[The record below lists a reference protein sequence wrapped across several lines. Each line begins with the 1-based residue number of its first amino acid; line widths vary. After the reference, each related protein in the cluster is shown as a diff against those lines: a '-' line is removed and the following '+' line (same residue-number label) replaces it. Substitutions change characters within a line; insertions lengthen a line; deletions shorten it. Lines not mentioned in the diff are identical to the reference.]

1 MAIGTVISLIG
12 AIGGIVTGM
21 AQASAMRRQANLQEK
36 SIRTQRTQA
45 ANAERRSRMKL
56 LREQKI
62 KAAQVRSVAQ
72 GAGASETSALQGGL
86 SSLSSQRGS
95 KEGFSRMQSG
105 LSDQISMFQGQ
116 AVQAGAD
123 ASRWGAIGGM
133 FGAIGGLNFGG
144 GGNTQARV
152 PNLLQQG

>member
-21 AQASAMRRQANLQEK
+21 AQAGAMQKQANLQEK
-36 SIRTQRTQA
+36 SIKTQRTQA
-45 ANAERRSRMKL
+45 ANAERKSRMRL

-72 GAGASETSALQGGL
+72 GAGAEGSSALQGGL

-105 LSDQISMFQGQ
+105 LSDQIAMFQGQ
-116 AVQAGAD
+116 AVQAGAE

-144 GGNTQARV
+144 TQAKV

>member
-1 MAIGTVISLIG
+1 MAIGTVIALIG
-12 AIGGIVTGM
+12 AVGGIVTGM
-21 AQASAMRRQANLQEK
+21 AQASAMQKQANLQEK
-36 SIRTQRTQA
+36 SIKTQRTQA
-45 ANAERRSRMKL
+45 ANAERKSRMRL

-152 PNLLQQG
+152 PNLV

>member
-21 AQASAMRRQANLQEK
+21 AQAGAMQKQANLQEK
-36 SIRTQRTQA
+36 SIKTQRTQA
-45 ANAERRSRMKL
+45 ANAERKSRMRL

-72 GAGASETSALQGGL
+72 GAGAEGSSALQGGL

-105 LSDQISMFQGQ
+105 LSDQIAMFQGQ
-116 AVQAGAD
+116 AVQAGAE
-123 ASRWGAIGGM
+123 ASRWGAFGGM
-133 FGAIGGLNFGG
+133 FGAIGGLNFDGG
-144 GGNTQARV
+144 SNQAKV
-152 PNLLQQG
+152 PNLV